1 MFHSFKRDAELLN
14 FVRYNPYVSE
24 SSSIIIFVVKKVKL
38 WRDCVDAHARLSLC
52 YSDVPQALLFK

>member
-24 SSSIIIFVVKKVKL
+24 SSSIIIFVFEKVKL
-38 WRDCVDAHARLSLC
+38 W
-52 YSDVPQALLFK
+52 